1 MTAADLSNPIL
12 NSPYAAPERHFELGH
27 HGPTGVIL
35 PGRRPSES
43 FIPIPTSKK
52 KRGKGDPD
60 AVQVS
65 LDFDVT
71 GERREDNSLINDV
84 RQRVEL
90 WRNRGY
96 PWVTPMSR
104 KLLEHWAGGPDQRE
118 DLMLFCQREA
128 AETAIYLAE
137 VSGRHGEPDFRAIVA
152 GHNDDHNDGLPR
164 TALKMATGAGKTVVM
179 AMLIAWQTIN
189 KVAAPR
195 DARFAKKFLV
205 VTPGITIRDR
215 LRVLQ
220 PSAEDNYYVQRDLVP
235 DDLWPLLQEAHIVI
249 TNYHTFLLR
258 DAPEIKGVATNTRK
272 ILNAG
277 KDVDPFKE
285 TEADMVSRV
294 LRDFTGKGSKGAG
307 GEIVV
312 LNDEAHHCYQDKL
325 TESGDDDAD
334 REDKS
339 RNADARVWF
348 KGLRAIA
355 AKVGIKNVY
364 DLSATPYYLK
374 GSGYYEGFIFPWV
387 VSDFSLMDAIESGIV
402 KVPRVPVDDD
412 AAGDL
417 VTYLNLWDHVKDK
430 LPKRLPKDED
440 LAAWVV
446 PEVLE
451 AALESLHRS
460 YETRFRQW
468 EAELAPHGE
477 PPPVMIVVCPN
488 TTVSKLV
495 YDWIAGAEAELDDGS
510 TVVRDGKLALLTNTD
525 DGTWLERPRTVLI
538 DSVALESGEAFGAD
552 FKKVAAKEIETF
564 KNEYRLRNP
573 GADVD
578 KITDEDLLREVM
590 NTVGKPGKLGEQ
602 IRCVVSVS
610 MLTEGWDANTVTHI
624 LGVRAFRSQLLCEQ
638 VVGRGLR
645 RRSYAVNHEG
655 RFEPEY
661 ADVYGVPFAFI
672 PSDQVLPKPP
682 DPKPAHLVEAL
693 DDRADLEIRFPKLSG
708 YRVELTPEIL
718 AADFG
723 PDAAFHV
730 ERNEVATWVR
740 NEGIAG
746 AGEEI
751 ELERYRTVRRKE
763 VAFRIASLL
772 VHRFSDDPDVPVVES
787 EPAPAAIDDGD
798 GGTEVEPGG
807 ARNLTPQR
815 APDRPWLF
823 STLVR
828 FADQWLRD
836 HVTFADDAFMG
847 LLLPA
852 QASHRAAEKLFS
864 AIVRLEDS
872 ANELLLP
879 IFKPFDPD
887 GSTDGVH
894 FVTRKVVIPATKS
907 HVSHV
912 VLDGIK
918 GNTWEE
924 GVAGILEQHNQV
936 KSFVKNDQ
944 LGFRIPYVHEGR
956 SHEYWPDFV
965 VRLEPVPGDD
975 LERTLIIEVSGS
987 RKSPG
992 KRATKA
998 DTARNHWCP
1007 AVNNHGGWGRWA
1019 FVELD
1024 EPASFGPRINT
1035 AIAELYVPMSS
1046 SGTPIAGVPA

>member
-1 MTAADLSNPIL
+1 
-12 NSPYAAPERHFELGH
+12 
-27 HGPTGVIL
+27 
-35 PGRRPSES
+35 
-43 FIPIPTSKK
+43 
-52 KRGKGDPD
+52 
-60 AVQVS
+60 
-65 LDFDVT
+65 
-71 GERREDNSLINDV
+71 
-84 RQRVEL
+84 
-90 WRNRGY
+90 
-96 PWVTPMSR
+96 
-104 KLLEHWAGGPDQRE
+104 
-118 DLMLFCQREA
+118 
-128 AETAIYLAE
+128 
-137 VSGRHGEPDFRAIVA
+137 
-152 GHNDDHNDGLPR
+152 
-164 TALKMATGAGKTVVM
+164 
-179 AMLIAWQTIN
+179 
-189 KVAAPR
+189 
-195 DARFAKKFLV
+195 
-205 VTPGITIRDR
+205 
-215 LRVLQ
+215 
-220 PSAEDNYYVQRDLVP
+220 
-235 DDLWPLLQEAHIVI
+235 
-249 TNYHTFLLR
+249 
-258 DAPEIKGVATNTRK
+258 
-272 ILNAG
+272 
-277 KDVDPFKE
+277 
-285 TEADMVSRV
+285 
-294 LRDFTGKGSKGAG
+294 
-307 GEIVV
+307 V

-325 TESGDDDAD
+325 IESGDDDAD

-468 EAELAPHGE
+468 ETELAPHGE

-495 YDWIAGAEAELDDGS
+495 YDWIAGAEAGLDHGS

-645 RRSYAVNHEG
+645 RRSYAVNDEG

-672 PSDQVLPKPP
+672 PSDRALPSTPE
-682 DPKPAHLVEAL
+682 PKPAHLVQAL
-693 DDRADLEIRFPKLSG
+693 DDRAELEIRFPKLSG

-723 PDAAFHV
+723 READFHV
-730 ERNEVATWVR
+730 ERNEVAIWVR

-746 AGEEI
+746 KGDEI
-751 ELERYRTVRRKE
+751 DLERYRHVRRKE

-772 VHRFSDDPDVPVVES
+772 VHRFADDPDVPVVES
-787 EPAPAAIDDGD
+787 EPLPVVEDG
-798 GGTEVEPGG
+798 EVLAEDAVGG
-807 ARNLTPQR
+807 ARNLTPSR

-823 STLVR
+823 ATLVR

-836 HVTFADDAFMG
+836 HVTFADDAFLG

-887 GSTDGVH
+887 GSTETVS

-912 VLDGIK
+912 VLDGI
-918 GNTWEE
+918 
-924 GVAGILEQHNQV
+924 
-936 KSFVKNDQ
+936 
-944 LGFRIPYVHEGR
+944 
-956 SHEYWPDFV
+956 
-965 VRLEPVPGDD
+965 
-975 LERTLIIEVSGS
+975 
-987 RKSPG
+987 
-992 KRATKA
+992 
-998 DTARNHWCP
+998 
-1007 AVNNHGGWGRWA
+1007 
-1019 FVELD
+1019 
-1024 EPASFGPRINT
+1024 
-1035 AIAELYVPMSS
+1035 
-1046 SGTPIAGVPA
+1046 